1 MSSLRRK
8 FVSVFGSARFGSARS
23 VSPRALRTC
32 LLIAAMTA
40 AAFAQNGADLESAAV
55 LRVGAKLK
63 CKCGCNQTVACQMP
77 GGCALCRTNR
87 TKIYQMEQ
95 AGMSDQ
101 QIIDRF
107 VAESGPEIVVIP
119 PGVGGVLGP
128 FIALG
133 LGLVVVLYTIRRYM
147 LKKPVIAGAAA
158 GTGPGDTGDKID
170 PATLAQI
177 EKDMAK
183 FD

>member
-1 MSSLRRK
+1 MAVPRK
-8 FVSVFGSARFGSARS
+8 IASAF
-23 VSPRALRTC
+23 RATRNLPPHA
-32 LLIAAMTA
+32 LLVAMMTV

-63 CKCGCNQTVACQMP
+63 CKCGCNQTTACQMP
-77 GGCALCRTNR
+77 GGCALCKTNR
-87 TKIYQMEQ
+87 TKIYQMQ
-95 AGMSDQ
+95 HAGMSDQ
-101 QIIDRF
+101 QIIDQF
-107 VAESGPEIVVIP
+107 VAEKGPDIVVIP

-128 FIALG
+128 YVALG
-133 LGLVVVLYTIRRYM
+133 LGLIAVLFTIRRYQS
-147 LKKPVIAGAAA
+147 KKPALAGVGA
-158 GTGPGDTGDKID
+158 GTGPGGANTAIN

>member
-1 MSSLRRK
+1 MLKLRQKTASL
-8 FVSVFGSARFGSARS
+8 FHSARNM
-23 VSPRALRTC
+23 PPHALRTA
-32 LLIAAMTA
+32 LLVAMMTA

-63 CKCGCNQTVACQMP
+63 CKCGCNQTTACQMP
-77 GGCALCRTNR
+77 GGCALCKTNR
-87 TKIYQMEQ
+87 TKIYQMQ
-95 AGMSDQ
+95 HSGMSDR

-107 VAESGPEIVVIP
+107 VVENGPEIVVIP

-128 FIALG
+128 YIALG
-133 LGLVVVLYTIRRYM
+133 LGLLVVLYTIRRYAA
-147 LKKPVIAGAAA
+147 KKPALAGAAA
-158 GTGPGDTGDKID
+158 GTGPAGNTSDPID

>member
-1 MSSLRRK
+1 MSTLRRK
-8 FVSVFGSARFGSARS
+8 LASLFRSARS
-23 VSPRALRTC
+23 LPPHV
-32 LLIAAMTA
+32 LLVAMMTV

-77 GGCALCRTNR
+77 GGCALCKANR
-87 TKIYQMEQ
+87 TKIYQMQ
-95 AGMSDQ
+95 HTGMSDQ

-107 VAESGPEIVVIP
+107 VAEKGPDIVVIP

-128 FIALG
+128 YVALG
-133 LGLVVVLYTIRRYM
+133 LGLLAVLYTIRRYKA
-147 LKKPVIAGAAA
+147 KKPALAGATA
-158 GTGPGDTGDKID
+158 GGGPGDVID
-170 PATLAQI
+170 PTTLAQI